1 MSILKIENLSL
12 SYLCDGQLQPAV
24 RDVSLTVN
32 SGEIVALVGES
43 GCGKTSLCRA
53 ILALHRDHA
62 ILSPPSKISLC
73 GHDITSM
80 TESQLTA
87 VRGRDAAMVFQ
98 DPMTSLNPVV
108 SIGGQI
114 VETIRL
120 HEKRSRKDWQRA
132 VALLGELGIPQP
144 EIRAKQYP
152 HQFSGGM
159 RQRAAIAVALA
170 CNPQLLIAD
179 EPTTALDPDT
189 KAQIVDILCREVKEK
204 GRGMLFV
211 THDLELAE
219 KIADRIVVMKDGR
232 IVDDA
237 AFHKH
242 VEKHYHGRIAEPE
255 AERRTPQC
263 DGQPLV
269 SIKNL
274 SKWVLDDL
282 SMNIYKG
289 EIVGLV
295 GPSGCGKSTLARCMV
310 GIHKPEAGS
319 VEYREGCKVQ
329 MIFQDSAAALNP
341 RMTLGESIAE
351 PLIIAGRKAGAEKDR
366 EKDVEKKVYEMMEAV
381 GLNPDLAKRYP
392 QEVSGGQ
399 RQRAA
404 IARALI
410 TDPDFIIA
418 DEPVSSLDISIQ
430 SQIIHLLKKLQEE
443 RKLTMLLI
451 SHDLHMVEHVSDRI
465 VELY

>member
-1 MSILKIENLSL
+1 MSILKIKNLSL

-80 TESQLTA
+80 TESQLAA

-120 HEKRSRKDWQRA
+120 HEKKSRRDWQRA
-132 VALLGELGIPQP
+132 AALLGELGIPQP

-189 KAQIVDILCREVKEK
+189 KEQIVDILCREVKEK

-219 KIADRIVVMKDGR
+219 KIADRIVVMKDGC

-263 DGQPLV
+263 DGQPMV

-310 GIHKPEAGS
+310 GIYKPEAGS

-351 PLIIAGRKAGAEKDR
+351 PLIIAGRKAG
-366 EKDVEKKVYEMMEAV
+366 VEKKVYEMMEAV

-399 RQRAA
+399 RQRAS

>member
-1 MSILKIENLSL
+1 MNILKIENLSL
-12 SYLCDGQLQPAV
+12 SYLCDGNLQPAV
-24 RDVSLTVN
+24 RDVSLTAN

-62 ILSPPSKISLC
+62 VLSPPSKISLC

-80 TESQLTA
+80 SESQLTA

-98 DPMTSLNPVV
+98 DPLTSLNPVV

-120 HEKRSRKDWQRA
+120 HEKRSRKDWQHA

-170 CNPQLLIAD
+170 CNPRLLIAD

-189 KAQIVDILCREVKEK
+189 KEQIVDILCREVKEK
-204 GRGMLFV
+204 NRAMLFV

-237 AFHKH
+237 AFHKN

-310 GIHKPEAGS
+310 GIYKPEAGS

-351 PLIIAGRKAGAEKDR
+351 PLIIAGCRAGKEKER
-366 EKDVEKKVYEMMEAV
+366 AKNIEKKVYEMMEAV
-381 GLNPDLAKRYP
+381 GLASELAKRYP

-410 TDPDFIIA
+410 TAPDFIIA

-451 SHDLHMVEHVSDRI
+451 SHDLPMVEHVSDRI
-465 VELY
+465 IELY